1 MAPTESAAPS
11 LPSPRSP
18 LPQPPPRHSNASSSL
33 VPSRWQCTAGLG
45 ARGGG
50 HGPCCQGIP
59 PPASQSW
66 LTAEGDTMGI
76 LVEGR
81 AVTGPIGIHCVQGE
95 EVLAPCPLGPVRWP
109 RELSTGARLPLTTL
123 ELGPACSS
131 PGSWELPSVT
141 CPGLGRLSLSS
152 RSARIG
158 GGCQRWECVNPSG
171 LSSNAHPDGPCVCV
185 RPTADPL
192 LTH

>member
-109 RELSTGARLPLTTL
+109 RRVVHRSPTSAHDSGAGPSLLQPRVVGAALSHMSRLRETILIL
-123 ELGPACSS
+123 
-131 PGSWELPSVT
+131 
-141 CPGLGRLSLSS
+141 
-152 RSARIG
+152 
-158 GGCQRWECVNPSG
+158 Q
-171 LSSNAHPDGPCVCV
+171 VC
-185 RPTADPL
+185 
-192 LTH
+192 